1 MLRLPRVVRRLP
13 RRRLLG
19 LNQLVSYR
27 CNGQLRY
34 YSTKD
39 EKASQDDVGL
49 STEPSKSAQPWYLTM
64 VDRHELSRDSVFQTQ
79 KIEFPNDS
87 PESLYK
93 ITNLLKDHLG
103 LTDIL
108 VFDLRDADRGNYT
121 TAVAKVSDFMV
132 IGTAKSAKH
141 CQRCFMDLNGFIK
154 REYGSVAYVEG
165 DVNGRD
171 EKRRHKRLARK
182 TNLSKNWGSN
192 SSALAG
198 GFQSNSEAWFMIDC
212 HVDKIFVNILT
223 EQKRREL
230 NLEELYA
237 PENERYK
244 YTRSEEEVSQQ
255 ETLELQDDNNILM
268 GLKRLAYQR
277 RQYSTVPLV
286 TEISDKLSGF
296 LEAQD
301 FDNASSF
308 ANEHKHG
315 NSLTLLQT
323 VSNSFAAHKV
333 TVVDTAKLREWHS
346 LFDQCWPLV
355 LDVETASL
363 HWSTRLRFLKMLNVA
378 NRSFYTVKRF
388 INDYLLLKRSTGFPL
403 VRDDLLQFLQ
413 MVVINLSLNP
423 KADYWD
429 LVKANDDVMQAL
441 KLFDELNGD
450 SLLHDE
456 LVMTMLFRTMVLN
469 DDKRTRLHSLYE
481 LIDYVMHKR
490 GVSPTMM
497 ASVLEILGGIRD
509 WNKFFQFWELG
520 ADDFLPGE
528 DDRPWHEF
536 LRIVVNSNDLHLM
549 NKLVNEGHLLWL
561 KRNEVELT
569 PDIESQLNKLFLKV
583 DPQGVALQTLKDY
596 LC

>member
-1 MLRLPRVVRRLP
+1 MLRLP
-13 RRRLLG
+13 RRRLGG
-19 LNQLVSYR
+19 LNQLLPYYLSGSR
-27 CNGQLRY
+27 QIRY
-34 YSTKD
+34 YSAKD
-39 EKASQDDVGL
+39 EKPNDLNPDAAELPSQ
-49 STEPSKSAQPWYLTM
+49 PSKTAQPWYLTM
-64 VDRHELSRDSVFQTQ
+64 IDRETFGQDSVFQAQ
-79 KIEFPNDS
+79 NIEFPSGS
-87 PESLYK
+87 PESLRK
-93 ITNLLKDHLG
+93 ITNRLKDHLG

-141 CQRCFMDLNGFIK
+141 CQRCFMELNGFIK

-192 SSALAG
+192 SSALTG
-198 GFQSNSEAWFMIDC
+198 GFQGNSEAWFMIDC
-212 HVDKIFVNILT
+212 HVDKIFLNILT

-237 PENERYK
+237 PENERHKYK
-244 YTRSEEEVSQQ
+244 RSEEEVSQ
-255 ETLELQDDNNILM
+255 EEAVELQDDNNILM
-268 GLKRLAYQR
+268 GLKKLAYQR
-277 RQYSTVPLV
+277 RQYSTVTLA
-286 TEISDKLSGF
+286 TEISDKLGGF
-296 LEAQD
+296 LEDQD
-301 FDNASSF
+301 FDKASSF
-308 ANEHKHG
+308 VNEHKHG

-323 VSNSFAAHKV
+323 ISKSFAAHKV
-333 TVVDTAKLREWHS
+333 PVVDTTKLREWRS

-363 HWSTRLRFLKMLNVA
+363 HWSTRLRFLKILNVA
-378 NRSFYTVKRF
+378 NRSFYPVKKF

-413 MVVINLSLNP
+413 MVIINLSLNP

-429 LVKANDDVMQAL
+429 LVRANGDVVQAL

-450 SLLHDE
+450 SLLQDE
-456 LVMTMLFRTMVLN
+456 LVMAMLFKTMVLN
-469 DDKRTRLHSLYE
+469 DDKKTRLHSLYE
-481 LIDYVMHKR
+481 LVDYVMHKR

-536 LRIVVNSNDLHLM
+536 LRIVVNSNDLNLM

-561 KRNEVELT
+561 KRNEVEIT
-569 PDIESQLNKLFLKV
+569 PDIESQLNQLFIKV
-583 DPQGVALQTLKDY
+583 DPEGVALQSLKNY
-596 LC
+596 LY

>member
-1 MLRLPRVVRRLP
+1 MLRLSRGRLC
-13 RRRLLG
+13 G
-19 LNQLVSYR
+19 LNQLLPCYLSGSR
-27 CNGQLRY
+27 QLRY

-39 EKASQDDVGL
+39 EKASD
-49 STEPSKSAQPWYLTM
+49 STEDDGISSPQPSKAAQPWYVTM
-64 VDRHELSRDSVFQTQ
+64 IDRNETVRDSVFQAQ
-79 KIEFPNDS
+79 KVEFPNGS
-87 PESLYK
+87 PESLRK
-93 ITNLLKDHLG
+93 ITNRLKDHLG
-103 LTDIL
+103 VTDIL

-141 CQRCFMDLNGFIK
+141 CQRCFMELNGFIK

-192 SSALAG
+192 SSALSG

-212 HVDKIFVNILT
+212 HVDNIFLNILT
-223 EQKRREL
+223 EQRREEL
-230 NLEELYA
+230 SLEELYA

-244 YTRSEEEVSQQ
+244 YKRSEEKVPQE
-255 ETLELQDDNNILM
+255 ETLELQDDNNILA

-277 RQYSTVPLV
+277 RQYSTVPV
-286 TEISDKLSGF
+286 ATAISGKLSGF

-301 FDNASSF
+301 FNNASSF
-308 ANEHKHG
+308 IDEHKHEH
-315 NSLTLLQT
+315 SLTLLQT
-323 VSNSFAAHKV
+323 IAKSFATHKV
-333 TVVDTAKLREWHS
+333 PVVDTTKLREWHT

-355 LDVETASL
+355 LDAETASL

-378 NRSFYTVKRF
+378 NRNFYPVRMF

-413 MVVINLSLNP
+413 MVTINLSLNP

-429 LVKANDDVMQAL
+429 LVKANGDVVQAL

-456 LVMTMLFRTMVLN
+456 LVMTLLLRTMVLN

-481 LIDYVMHKR
+481 LVDYVMHKR
-490 GVSPTMM
+490 AVSPAIM

-528 DDRPWHEF
+528 DDRPWYEF
-536 LRIVVNSNDLHLM
+536 LRIVVNSNDLNLM

-569 PDIESQLNKLFLKV
+569 QDIESQLNKLFIKV
-583 DPQGVALQTLKDY
+583 DPQGVTLQSLKNY
-596 LC
+596 LY